1 MNTFDLTIYHA
12 INGLAGHNHLLDMIM
27 TFFAKDAL
35 EIYALLFLIAW
46 FTMPKSEIKHRHALV
61 VAVFSGVLALLI
73 NVVISHVWFRARP
86 FAILSKGSFTQLVPH
101 GSDASFPSD
110 HTSGSFG
117 FAAASWGTNQKWI
130 SWSFTLLAI
139 VVMFARVY
147 VGVHWPTDVI
157 AGFIVGTISGRL
169 MWRFSG
175 LIYPITLFGMK
186 LCRLSSKEK
195 HNENALPL

>member
-1 MNTFDLTIYHA
+1 MDTFDLTIYHM
-12 INGLAGHNHLLDMIM
+12 INGLAGHSHVLDMAM
-27 TFFAKDAL
+27 KFFAKDAL
-35 EIYALLFLIAW
+35 EIYALLFIIAW

-73 NVVISHVWFRARP
+73 NVVISHVWFRPRP
-86 FAILSKGSFTQLVPH
+86 FTVLGKGTFTQLVPH
-101 GSDASFPSD
+101 SPDASFPSD

-117 FAAASWGTNQKWI
+117 FAAASWGKNQKWI

-157 AGFIVGTISGRL
+157 AGFVVGTISGRF
-169 MWRFSG
+169 MWKFSRF
-175 LIYPITLFGMK
+175 IYPVTRFGMK

-195 HNENALPL
+195 QDRNTLPL